1 MPNVATATRNAMTR
15 ACDDKSAS
23 PSLASPSPRRMT
35 GTTNANAHAF
45 FSTATRKERSLRSY
59 AQDAWVHPLQAL
71 PFGAMP
77 LVPLW
82 IPPTSS
88 VNASWL
94 YLYRALLAIFS
105 GMRIVN
111 ASLVFSPLYHGKQA
125 ETMDTSKRKEAVFRR
140 SRRPKSRFQTTH
152 APATPRPGRAG
163 AFSILISLL
172 SEHSLPRARKD
183 GFAREARPRLRG
195 GANSLWRKRL
205 PYGLPLWR
213 AHPCQS
219 REKRTLRTPEA
230 F

>member
-1 MPNVATATRNAMTR
+1 MPGPR
-15 ACDDKSAS
+15 
-23 PSLASPSPRRMT
+23 PRRMT

-45 FSTATRKERSLRSY
+45 FSTATRKERSLRSSSFLSCTAARASSFRQMNHHVGQD